1 MGSYRSISPSQ
12 HRRRDTGEVREG
24 GLLLK
29 FYEARDNLPPTHWTH
44 ETSGYDVDVN
54 TREMGEKITHRLVFR
69 RRLPAEFG
77 RLPLYVSTEAGLK
90 YIARPARRLDPVLF
104 EVTLAHVKLGMS
116 VWDVG
121 GNVGLFAFAAAAA
134 AGPSGSVLAFEPDI
148 WLCSLL
154 KRSARCVG
162 ERAPVE
168 ILPVAASSTNGLT
181 GFNIAVRSRATNFI
195 DGFGTTQTGG
205 SRETL
210 LVPTVTL
217 DSVLDHRAAPDFVKI
232 DVEGAEMLV
241 LHGASKVLAHR
252 PTVFCEVAR
261 ETTSDVT
268 TLFKSL
274 GYRLHD
280 ADLPNMPEAPC
291 APPALLAIPE

>member
-1 MGSYRSISPSQ
+1 MGA
-12 HRRRDTGEVREG
+12 RE
-24 GLLLK
+24 LAEHL
-29 FYEARDNLPPTHWTH
+29 
-44 ETSGYDVDVN
+44 
-54 TREMGEKITHRLVFR
+54 THRLIFR
-69 RRLPAEFG
+69 RRLPTEFG

-90 YIARPARRLDPVLF
+90 YMTRRADLLDPVLL
-104 EVTLAHVKLGMS
+104 EVASTYVRPGMT

-121 GNVGLFAFAAAAA
+121 GNVGLFAFAAAATV
-134 AGPSGSVLAFEPDI
+134 GPSGSILAFEPDI

-154 KRSARCVG
+154 RRSAKGKG
-162 ERAPVE
+162 ERSPVE
-168 ILPVAASSTNGLT
+168 IVPVAASSTNGLT

-205 SRETL
+205 SRESL

-232 DVEGAEMLV
+232 DVEGAEVLV

-252 PTVFCEVAR
+252 PIVFCEVAD
-261 ETTSDVT
+261 ENSPEVT
-268 TLFKSL
+268 ALFKSL

-280 ADLPNMPEAPC
+280 ADLPNMPEVVS
-291 APPALLAIPE
+291 APPALLALPE

>member
-1 MGSYRSISPSQ
+1 MA
-12 HRRRDTGEVREG
+12 EG
-24 GLLLK
+24 
-29 FYEARDNLPPTHWTH
+29 F
-44 ETSGYDVDVN
+44 
-54 TREMGEKITHRLVFR
+54 THRFVFR
-69 RRLPAEFG
+69 RRLPKEFG

-90 YIARPARRLDPVLF
+90 YLARPAGRLDPVLF
-104 EVTLAHVKLGMS
+104 EVTLAHVKPGMD

-134 AGPSGSVLAFEPDI
+134 AGPSGSVLAFEPDT

-154 KRSARCVG
+154 KRSAAHPG
-162 ERAPVE
+162 KRAPVE
-168 ILPVAASSTNGLT
+168 ILPVAASNTNGLT

-217 DSVLDHRAAPDFVKI
+217 DSVLDHRRGAPLRDD
-232 DVEGAEMLV
+232 DVEAAELLV
-241 LHGASKVLAHR
+241 LHGCEQVLAHR
-252 PTVFCEVAR
+252 PIVFCEVAG
-261 ETTSDVT
+261 ENSPEVT

-280 ADLPNMPEAPC
+280 ADLRNMPETAC